1 MMSDIPE
8 ELKYTREHVWVKVE
22 GDVAVIGVTD
32 YAQEQLGDI
41 LFVELPEADEDI
53 SAGDIFTELESSR
66 TTLEVFTPVSGTIIE
81 SNEELDDSPEL
92 INEDAYANWIIKVR
106 LFDDSE
112 LDELLSADEYEAG
125 LEE

>member
-1 MMSDIPE
+1 MSDIPE

-66 TTLEVFTPVSGTIIE
+66 TTSEVAAPVSGTIIE

>member
-1 MMSDIPE
+1 MSDIPE

-53 SAGDIFTELESSR
+53 SAGDVFTELESSR
-66 TTLEVFTPVSGTIIE
+66 TTSEVATPVSGTIIE

-112 LDELLSADEYEAG
+112 LDELLSAAEYEAG

>member
-1 MMSDIPE
+1 MSDIPE
-8 ELKYTREHVWVKVE
+8 ELKYTREHVWVRVE
-22 GDVAVIGVTD
+22 GDVAVMGITD

-53 SAGDIFTELESSR
+53 SAGDVFTELESSR

-112 LDELLSADEYEAG
+112 LDELLSAAEYEAG

>member
-1 MMSDIPE
+1 MSDIPE

-66 TTLEVFTPVSGTIIE
+66 TTSEVAAPVSGTIIE
-81 SNEELDDSPEL
+81 SNEELDDSPVL
-92 INEDAYANWIIKVR
+92 LNEDAYANWIIKVR

>member
-1 MMSDIPE
+1 MSDIPE
-8 ELKYTREHVWVKVE
+8 ELKYTREHVWGKVE

-66 TTLEVFTPVSGTIIE
+66 TTSEVAAPVSGTIIE

>member
-1 MMSDIPE
+1 MSDIPE
-8 ELKYTREHVWVKVE
+8 EVKYTREHVWVRVE
-22 GDVAVIGVTD
+22 GDVAVMGITD

-53 SAGDIFTELESSR
+53 SAGDVFTELESSR

-92 INEDAYANWIIKVR
+92 INEDAYANWIIKVK

-112 LDELLSADEYEAG
+112 LDELLSASEYEDG

>member
-1 MMSDIPE
+1 MSDIPE

>member
-1 MMSDIPE
+1 MSNIPD
-8 ELKYTREHVWVKVE
+8 ELKYTRDHVWVQAE
-22 GDVAVIGVTD
+22 GDVAIIGVTD

-41 LFVELPEADEDI
+41 LFVTLPEAGEDI
-53 SAGDIFTELESSR
+53 SAGDVFTELESSR
-66 TTLEVFTPVSGTIIE
+66 STLEAAAPVSGTIIE

-92 INEDAYANWIIKVR
+92 INEDAYENWIVKVK
-106 LFDDSE
+106 LSDDSE

>member
-1 MMSDIPE
+1 MSNIPD
-8 ELKYTREHVWVKVE
+8 ELKYTRDHVWVQVE

-41 LFVELPEADEDI
+41 LFVTLPEADEDI
-53 SAGDIFTELESSR
+53 SAGDVFTELESSR
-66 TTLEVFTPVSGTIIE
+66 TTLEAAAPVSGTIIE

-92 INEDAYANWIIKVR
+92 INEDAYENWIVKVK
-106 LFDDSE
+106 LSDDSE
-112 LDELLSADEYEAG
+112 LDELLSADEYEAV